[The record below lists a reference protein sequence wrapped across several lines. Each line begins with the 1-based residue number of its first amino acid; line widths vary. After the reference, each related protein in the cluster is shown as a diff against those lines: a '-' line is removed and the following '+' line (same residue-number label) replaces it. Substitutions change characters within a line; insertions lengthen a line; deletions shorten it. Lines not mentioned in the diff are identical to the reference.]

1 MDRKIPKTR
10 PCDLPWLGICTVLV
24 QYGDLKES
32 VAEGSDK
39 TSAPNDE
46 LGHIGYVF
54 SIDGYAMNG
63 LCVEDAFGRD
73 ELGSLSVVESQIWPF
88 CSDQEHAA
96 GRQRGHGPGHPP
108 NTIAYTNM
116 SLGQPGVPLDAEHA
130 DNFEDIEKQFAV
142 KVVQHMETYWNI
154 LEKVKGST
162 LRLTKIDDEIYEHF
176 QKDFPDW
183 DATATI
189 NEDDMK
195 SKAGKEKWR
204 NFINVYDKKIE
215 DFNFGAMVRASPKTD
230 YTQEGTIFAVR
241 MQFYAIEIARNRQ
254 GLNDWVYEQ
263 AHQGK

>member
-1 MDRKIPKTR
+1 
-10 PCDLPWLGICTVLV
+10 
-24 QYGDLKES
+24 
-32 VAEGSDK
+32 
-39 TSAPNDE
+39 
-46 LGHIGYVF
+46 
-54 SIDGYAMNG
+54 
-63 LCVEDAFGRD
+63 
-73 ELGSLSVVESQIWPF
+73 
-88 CSDQEHAA
+88 
-96 GRQRGHGPGHPP
+96 
-108 NTIAYTNM
+108 M

-189 NEDDMK
+189 NEDEMK

-204 NFINVYDKKIE
+204 NFINVYEKKIE